1 MSGTPDIFAPVEIAL
16 IQRPNNA
23 GAMSDP
29 AGMARKL
36 RLHAAALRTT
46 VSYLRSRPEN
56 PKRSNPGDHTRSDL
70 LGVDG
75 TAIGKYI
82 TKRDPSNTAGDLITR
97 TSRLDRTRA
106 KGRAYDSIEDDME
119 SSVTIRYATVLDRI
133 GHDADS
139 ISAFA
144 IELDAFA
151 TAIEH
156 GGCFDAGIVE
166 MRRFEE
172 SKRIVSANCMLEGA
186 DLAGVFAPTIESRA
200 TSAIYRIGTDSDGE
214 PVMIRRTEPSLPTIP
229 LHRIRYSTEAELD
242 LYIAAITDQAHP
254 ETDPVEI
261 LRILERHAEKT
272 A

>member
-1 MSGTPDIFAPVEIAL
+1 VSGTPNTTDRVDIAL

-23 GAMSDP
+23 GSMSDP

-46 VSYLRSRPEN
+46 VSHLRSRPEN

-75 TAIGKYI
+75 TTIGKYV
-82 TKRDPSNTAGDLITR
+82 TKRDPSNTTGDLITR
-97 TSRLDRTRA
+97 TSRLDRVRA

-119 SSVTIRYATVLDRI
+119 SSVTIRYATVLDKI

-144 IELDAFA
+144 TEIDAFA
-151 TAIEH
+151 NAIEQ

-172 SKRIVSANCMLEGA
+172 SKKVVSANCILEGA

-214 PVMIRRTEPSLPTIP
+214 PMKIRRTEPALPTIP

-242 LYIAAITDQAHP
+242 LYIAAVTDQAHP

-261 LRILERHAEKT
+261 LRILERHAGT
-272 A
+272 AA